1 MVGRPAWYDIEMRGR
16 RLESISKHM
25 YKKYRNE
32 MEKGNSDL
40 ALSYLD
46 RMLKIEHV
54 IQPYI
59 EQIIGLKKLLKE
71 HASKNPNR

>member
-1 MVGRPAWYDIEMRGR
+1 MTRLPWYDIEMRGR
-16 RLESISKHM
+16 KLDSISKQM
-25 YKKYRNE
+25 NIKFWTNVDE
-32 MEKGNSDL
+32 NPEL

-59 EQIIGLKKLLKE
+59 EE
-71 HASKNPNR
+71 